1 MLNLIMQNYYTS
13 HMIDPEVQ
21 KTRIP
26 EYTINDVIINR
37 WSPRSFE
44 PSEISD
50 KDLFSLFESARWA
63 PSSSNSQ
70 PWRFIY
76 AKRNSKD
83 WNVLFDLLVDFN
95 KQWCAD
101 ASALVVIL
109 SRKNFEHNG
118 QPSITHQ
125 FDTGAAWENL
135 AIQAVSQGL
144 VTHAMAGFD
153 YVKAQKNLEVPIDFD
168 VMAMVAIGKR
178 GPKEK
183 LSAELQSREVP
194 NTRKPLSDIVMQ
206 GKFGNKANMS

>member
-1 MLNLIMQNYYTS
+1 
-13 HMIDPEVQ
+13 MIDAEVE
-21 KTRIP
+21 KIRSTTY
-26 EYTINDVIINR
+26 EINPVIVNR
-37 WSPRSFE
+37 WSPRSFTND
-44 PSEISD
+44 EIGD
-50 KDLFSLFESARWA
+50 NELFSLFEAARWA

-76 AKRNSKD
+76 AKRNSKN
-83 WNVLFDLLVDFN
+83 WNDLFNLLVDFN

-101 ASALVVIL
+101 ASALVVIV

-144 VTHAMAGFD
+144 ITHAMAGFD
-153 YVKAQKNLEVPIDFD
+153 YQKARKNLAIPDDYEV
-168 VMAMVAIGKR
+168 VAMIAIGKR

-183 LSAELQSREVP
+183 LSQELQARETP
-194 NTRKPLSDIVMQ
+194 NTRKPLSELVME
-206 GKFGNKANMS
+206 GKFGNKAELP

>member
-1 MLNLIMQNYYTS
+1 
-13 HMIDPEVQ
+13 MIDPEVQ
-21 KTRIP
+21 KARNMTF
-26 EYTINDVIINR
+26 EINPVIVSR
-37 WSPRSFE
+37 WSPRSFMS
-44 PSEISD
+44 SEISD

-76 AKRNSKD
+76 AKRDSQN
-83 WNVLFDLLVDFN
+83 WNDLFNLLIDFN

-101 ASALVVIL
+101 ASALVVIV
-109 SRKNFEHNG
+109 SRKNFENNN
-118 QPSITHQ
+118 QPSLTHQ

-153 YVKAQKNLEVPIDFD
+153 YVKAKTTLGVPDDFE

-178 GPKEK
+178 GPKDK
-183 LSAELQSREVP
+183 LSPELQARETP
-194 NTRKPLSDIVMQ
+194 NTRKPLSEIVMD
-206 GKFGNKANMS
+206 GKFGIKAKSL

>member
-1 MLNLIMQNYYTS
+1 V
-13 HMIDPEVQ
+13 IDAEVE
-21 KTRIP
+21 KIRSTTY
-26 EYTINDVIINR
+26 EINPVIVNR
-37 WSPRSFE
+37 WSPRSFTND
-44 PSEISD
+44 EIGD
-50 KDLFSLFESARWA
+50 NELFSLFEAARWA

-76 AKRNSKD
+76 AKRNSKN
-83 WNVLFDLLVDFN
+83 WNDLFNLLVDFN

-101 ASALVVIL
+101 ASALVVIV

-144 VTHAMAGFD
+144 ITHAMAGFD
-153 YVKAQKNLEVPIDFD
+153 YQKARKNLAIPDDYEV
-168 VMAMVAIGKR
+168 VAMIAIGKR

-183 LSAELQSREVP
+183 LSQELQARETP
-194 NTRKPLSDIVMQ
+194 NTRKPLSELVME
-206 GKFGNKANMS
+206 GKFGNKAELP